1 MAVNIHIT
9 IIELNALHTKR
20 QNLFQ
25 ELDAVIHLL
34 MEAKHWGLR
43 KSRDATS
50 LNSRFKSLDTLKVK
64 IISVTC
70 RRVIRTNHKKASKIW
85 RHENIQLGGCQSS
98 RLFPRQIR
106 ANTISFT
113 VFPEIVP
120 SIGNSFINTMKTI
133 NHTRSSISD
142 DIRNIL
148 CSSANMRR
156 AIPLILRLLLNY
168 VNLSTNLASHFFDL
182 VIGKILTS
190 RLSLSKHFAHNLGNL
205 LLLGKI
211 GVFHNRRN
219 ASSRLLLLISKH
231 LILYLGNLFLIVQL
245 HFSKLFLILKS
256 GVNHTSRGSISTST
270 LPSIK
275 LRKCS
280 SKIITSILSF
290 ISGRLATK
298 SNQIKQL
305 IRNGRS
311 ASLQRTFKKSFTSFS
326 HSTRNKTRDGLI
338 RVRNIRALNGR
349 FNTSI
354 THAYSIVIGSKHIT
368 LNATGGGFLTAS
380 KQFRHG
386 ATSKSRSNTASNS
399 TKHKSPH
406 LSGWRQIISLIT

>member
-1 MAVNIHIT
+1 MKNI
-9 IIELNALHTKR
+9 
-20 QNLFQ
+20 
-25 ELDAVIHLL
+25 
-34 MEAKHWGLR
+34 
-43 KSRDATS
+43 
-50 LNSRFKSLDTLKVK
+50 
-64 IISVTC
+64 
-70 RRVIRTNHKKASKIW
+70 
-85 RHENIQLGGCQSS
+85 
-98 RLFPRQIR
+98 
-106 ANTISFT
+106 
-113 VFPEIVP
+113 
-120 SIGNSFINTMKTI
+120 
-133 NHTRSSISD
+133 
-142 DIRNIL
+142 
-148 CSSANMRR
+148 
-156 AIPLILRLLLNY
+156 
-168 VNLSTNLASHFFDL
+168 NLSTNLASHFFDL

-190 RLSLSKHFAHNLGNL
+190 RLSLSKHLAHNLGNL

-231 LILYLGNLFLIVQL
+231 LILHLGNLFLIVQL

-280 SKIITSILSF
+280 SKIMTSILFF
-290 ISGRLATK
+290 ISGRLPTK

-305 IRNGRS
+305 IR
-311 ASLQRTFKKSFTSFS
+311 
-326 HSTRNKTRDGLI
+326 
-338 RVRNIRALNGR
+338 NGR